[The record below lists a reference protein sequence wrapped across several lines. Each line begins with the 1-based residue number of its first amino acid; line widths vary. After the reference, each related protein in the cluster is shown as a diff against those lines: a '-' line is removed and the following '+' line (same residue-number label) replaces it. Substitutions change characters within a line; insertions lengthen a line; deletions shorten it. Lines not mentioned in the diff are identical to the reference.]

1 MNFLEALSISS
12 QPFEVQNSMCAAK
25 FDSLNITDTTL
36 RDAHQSLIATRLRTE
51 DMLPLARAID
61 QAGFFSVEAWG
72 GATFDSC
79 IRFLN
84 DDPWDRLRM
93 LKAELKHTPIQMLL
107 RGQNLVGYRH
117 YPDDVVE
124 KFVEASARN
133 GVDIFRVFD
142 ALNDIRN
149 MKKAM
154 EEVKNV
160 GGHLQG
166 AISYTTSPV
175 HSVATFIDMA
185 QELYTLGCDSI
196 CIKDMAGLIM
206 PHDARDLIAGI
217 KKTADVK
224 VCLHSHCTSGVAPL
238 SYQAAI
244 DAGVDILDTA
254 MSPFAFGT
262 SQPPTESIVASVLGT
277 PRDTGIDLITLRNVR
292 NICREMREKYE
303 PLFSAITDR
312 VDSDVLIYQLP
323 GGMISN
329 LVSQL
334 KEQNALDRLD
344 DVFHEVPRVRK
355 DLGYPPLV
363 TPTSQ
368 IVGTQAVFNV
378 LMDGERYRNVTREVK
393 DYVLGLYG
401 RSPAPISPEVRALI
415 VGDEEPVTVRPADLL
430 EPIYEQMRAQ
440 AVEQGLVTRDEDVL
454 TYILYPSI
462 APSFLRGERQAEVIP
477 EAAAPA
483 GPVGVADFPRS
494 MEVEV
499 DGEIFS
505 VRIVTVE
512 GDSVGASVCT
522 PSAKERIPR
531 GEVAGG
537 VKSNMQG
544 MVLKVM
550 FPRGSTVKKGDTL
563 IVLEA
568 MKMENPIRSPRDGT
582 VSEIFVDAGDVVQNG
597 DVLMVIE

>member
-1 MNFLEALSISS
+1 
-12 QPFEVQNSMCAAK
+12 MCAAK
-25 FDSLNITDTTL
+25 SDSLNITDTTL

-51 DMLPLARAID
+51 DMLSLARAID
-61 QAGFFSVEAWG
+61 EVGFFSVEAWG

-84 DDPWDRLRM
+84 DDPWERLRV
-93 LKAELKHTPIQMLL
+93 LKAELERTPIQMLL

-154 EEVKNV
+154 AEVKNV
-160 GGHLQG
+160 GAHLQG

-175 HSVATFIDMA
+175 HSVATFVDMA
-185 QELYTLGCDSI
+185 EELYSLGCDSI

-206 PHDARDLIAGI
+206 PHDARDLITGI
-217 KKTADVK
+217 KKKADVK

-254 MSPFAFGT
+254 MSPFALGT
-262 SQPPTESIVASVLGT
+262 SQPPTESVVASVAGT
-277 PRDTGIDLITLRNVR
+277 ARDTGIDLLPLRKVRNV
-292 NICREMREKYE
+292 CLDLREKYDS
-303 PLFSAITDR
+303 LCDAITGR

-334 KEQNALDRLD
+334 KEQDALDRLD
-344 DVFHEVPRVRK
+344 EVFHEVPRVRE

-378 LMDGERYRNVTREVK
+378 LMNGERYRNVTNEVK

-401 RSPAPISPEVRALI
+401 RPPAPISPEIRKMIIGNELPI
-415 VGDEEPVTVRPADLL
+415 TVRPADQLA
-430 EPIYEQMRAQ
+430 PIYEQMKKEAT
-440 AVEQGLVTRDEDVL
+440 EQGLVNREEDVL

-462 APSFLRGERQAEVIP
+462 APSFLRGERQPEAIP
-477 EAAAPA
+477 EKAAAAPA
-483 GPVGVADFPRS
+483 GVAEIPRS

-512 GDSVGASVCT
+512 GGSVTA
-522 PSAKERIPR
+522 PSAAASSARAPR
-531 GEVAGG
+531 GDVAGG

-544 MVLKVM
+544 MVLKLMVE
-550 FPRGSTVKKGDTL
+550 RGGAVRKGDTL

-568 MKMENPIRSPRDGT
+568 MKMENPIPSPRDGT

>member
-1 MNFLEALSISS
+1 MNFVEALLIYS

-25 FDSLNITDTTL
+25 LDSLNITDTTL
-36 RDAHQSLIATRLRTE
+36 RDAHQSLIATRLKTE

-61 QAGFFSVEAWG
+61 EVGFFSVEAWG

-84 DDPWDRLRM
+84 DDPWERLRV
-93 LKAELKHTPIQMLL
+93 LKAELKRTPIQMLL

-124 KFVEASARN
+124 KFVEASAEN
-133 GVDIFRVFD
+133 GIDIFRVFD

-149 MKKAM
+149 MQKAM

-160 GGHLQG
+160 GAHLQG

-185 QELYTLGCDSI
+185 EDLYALGCDSI

-254 MSPFAFGT
+254 MSPFALGT
-262 SQPPTESIVASVLGT
+262 SQPPTESVVASVAGT
-277 PRDTGIDLITLRNVR
+277 PRDTGIDLLPLRKVR

-303 PLFSAITDR
+303 PLFNAISDR

-334 KEQNALDRLD
+334 KEQDALDRLEE
-344 DVFHEVPRVRK
+344 VFREIPRVRE

-378 LMDGERYRNVTREVK
+378 LMDGERYRNVTKEVK
-393 DYVLGLYG
+393 DYVRGLYG
-401 RSPAPISPEVRALI
+401 RSPAPIGPEIRKVI
-415 VGDEEPVTVRPADLL
+415 IGDEEPVTVRPADLL
-430 EPIYEQMRAQ
+430 EPIYEQMMKEAT
-440 AVEQGLVTRDEDVL
+440 EQGLVTRNEDVL
-454 TYILYPSI
+454 TYILYPSV
-462 APSFLRGERQAEVIP
+462 APSFLRGERQAEPIP
-477 EAAAPA
+477 EKVHA
-483 GPVGVADFPRS
+483 GPVGVAEIPRS

-512 GDSVGASVCT
+512 GGSVAA
-522 PSAKERIPR
+522 PSAAAPSTGMPR
-531 GEVAGG
+531 GDVPGG

-550 FPRGSTVKKGDTL
+550 TQRGSTVKKGDTL

-568 MKMENPIRSPRDGT
+568 MKMENPIPSPRDGT

>member
-1 MNFLEALSISS
+1 
-12 QPFEVQNSMCAAK
+12 MCAAK
-25 FDSLNITDTTL
+25 SDTLYITDTTL

-61 QAGFFSVEAWG
+61 SVGFFSVEAWG

-84 DDPWDRLRM
+84 DDPWDRLRE
-93 LKAELKHTPIQMLL
+93 LKAELKHTPVQMLL

-124 KFVEASARN
+124 KFVAASAEN

-142 ALNDIRN
+142 ALNDVRN

-154 EEVKNV
+154 EEVRNV
-160 GGHLQG
+160 GVHLQG
-166 AISYTTSPV
+166 AICYTTSPA
-175 HSVATFIDMA
+175 HSIATFIEMA
-185 QELYTLGCDSI
+185 EDLYALGCDSI

-206 PHDARDLIAGI
+206 PRAARDLISGI
-217 KKTADVK
+217 KETMDVK

-254 MSPFAFGT
+254 MSPFALGT
-262 SQPPTESIVASVLGT
+262 SQPPTESVVASVSGT
-277 PRDTGIDLITLRNVR
+277 ARDTGIDLVALRNVR
-292 NICREMREKYE
+292 NVCRDIREKYQ
-303 PLFSAITDR
+303 PLFNAISDR

-334 KEQNALDRLD
+334 QEQGALDRLE
-344 DVFHEVPRVRK
+344 EVLQEIPKVRE

-368 IVGTQAVFNV
+368 IVGTQAVLNV
-378 LMDGERYRNVTREVK
+378 LIGGERYRNVTGEVK

-401 RSPAPISPEVRALI
+401 RPPAPISPEVQRLI
-415 VGDEEPVTVRPADLL
+415 IDDEEPVTVRPADLL
-430 EPIYEQMRAQ
+430 EPIYEQMRREAE
-440 AVEQGLVTRDEDVL
+440 EQRLVIRDEDVL
-454 TYILYPSI
+454 TYILYPAV
-462 APSFLRGERQAEVIP
+462 APTFLKGECRAEVIP
-477 EAAAPA
+477 KPA
-483 GPVGVADFPRS
+483 VETAKFTDIPHS

-512 GDSVGASVCT
+512 GSSISTQAAA
-522 PSAKERIPR
+522 PAIKERIPR
-531 GEVAGG
+531 GDVPGG
-537 VKSNMQG
+537 IKSNMQG
-544 MVLKVM
+544 MVLQVLTQK
-550 FPRGSTVKKGDTL
+550 GSTVKKGDTL

-582 VSEIFVDAGDVVQNG
+582 VGDIFVDAGDVVQNG
-597 DVLMVIE
+597 DVLMVVE